1 MNTSALSKERMK
13 HKQQV
18 DSELFINATKKI
30 LSTNIAADTY
40 TKNRIT
46 LLNYKLEHNEPLT
59 EFEIILLI
67 MVWSKMCS
75 IVGKEA
81 RDLWGKNKLT

>member
-13 HKQQV
+13 QV
-18 DSELFINATKKI
+18 DKAKV
-30 LSTNIAADTY
+30 LSTNIAADIY

-59 EFEIILLI
+59 EFEAILFI
-67 MVWSKMCS
+67 MVWFKMCS

-81 RDLWGKNKLT
+81 RDLWGKVK